1 MHFEVTVIRLN
12 VKNLIKPLLLWMLL
26 TIAYAV
32 ALFAFKDFE
41 LMSLLYHVGLLLIAV
56 YFARSYAE
64 LGFKRGNF
72 RYGVLFC
79 AGFLTLLVV
88 RTFLYGGFTKFDL
101 KLDIA
106 TFTLVFFAPVTE
118 EIFWRGVILQKMLTS
133 KIDVFVAIFVNGGL
147 FALMH
152 VPRALFLN
160 ENMFY
165 LPSTFLF
172 GVVFA
177 GIFYLSKSSVYY
189 STVAHSL
196 TNLFTA
202 LFA

>member
-1 MHFEVTVIRLN
+1 MHSDVTVIRLN

-26 TIAYAV
+26 TIVYAV

-41 LMSLLYHVGLLLIAV
+41 LLSLLYHIGLLSIAI

-72 RYGVLFC
+72 RYGFSFC
-79 AGFLTLLVV
+79 AVFLTLLIV
-88 RTFLYGGFTKFDL
+88 RTLLYGGFTKFDL

-118 EIFWRGVILQKMLTS
+118 EIFWRGVILQKMLTN
-133 KIDVFVAIFVNGGL
+133 KIDVLVAIFANGGL

-152 VPRALFLN
+152 LPRAIFLN

-172 GVVFA
+172 GVIFA

-196 TNLFTA
+196 TNVFTA

>member
-1 MHFEVTVIRLN
+1 
-12 VKNLIKPLLLWMLL
+12 VKGLIKPLLLWLLL

-32 ALFAFKDFE
+32 ALFAFRDFE
-41 LMSLLYHVGLLLIAV
+41 LMSLLYHIGLVSIAI

-72 RYGVLFC
+72 QYGFLLC
-79 AGFLTLLVV
+79 AGFLTFLIV
-88 RTFLYGGFTKFDL
+88 RTLLYGGFTKFDL

-106 TFTLVFFAPVTE
+106 TFTLVFFAPLTE
-118 EIFWRGVILQKMLTS
+118 EIFWRGVILQRMLTY
-133 KIDVFVAIFVNGGL
+133 KIDVFEAIFANSGL

-152 VPRALFLN
+152 VPRAIFLN
-160 ENMFY
+160 ENVFY
-165 LPSTFLF
+165 LLSTFLF
-172 GVVFA
+172 GVLFS

-189 STVAHSL
+189 STIAHSL
-196 TNLFTA
+196 ANIFTA

>member
-1 MHFEVTVIRLN
+1 
-12 VKNLIKPLLLWMLL
+12 VKDLIKPLLLWLLL

-32 ALFAFKDFE
+32 ALFAFRDFE
-41 LMSLLYHVGLLLIAV
+41 LMSLLYHIGLVSIAI

-72 RYGVLFC
+72 RYGFLLC
-79 AGFLTLLVV
+79 ASFLTFLIV
-88 RTFLYGGFTKFDL
+88 RTLLYGGFTKFDL

-106 TFTLVFFAPVTE
+106 TFTLVFFAPLTE
-118 EIFWRGVILQKMLTS
+118 EIFWRGVILQRMLTY
-133 KIDVFVAIFVNGGL
+133 KIDVFGAIFADGGL

-152 VPRALFLN
+152 LPRVLFLN
-160 ENMFY
+160 ESLLYF
-165 LPSTFLF
+165 LSTFLF

-177 GIFYLSKSSVYY
+177 GIFYVTKSSVYY

-196 TNLFTA
+196 TNIFSA